1 MFFAVL
7 YPLHINNLDLIME
20 AIVKAV
26 KLVVEALACM
36 SEAYTK
42 LKRISLEVDYEV
54 SEDEDIQDEGTSSED
69 EGSDLETIEED
80 GEENEMF
87 LQDII

>member
-1 MFFAVL
+1 
-7 YPLHINNLDLIME
+7 ME

-54 SEDEDIQDEGTSSED
+54 SEDEDNEDEGTSSED